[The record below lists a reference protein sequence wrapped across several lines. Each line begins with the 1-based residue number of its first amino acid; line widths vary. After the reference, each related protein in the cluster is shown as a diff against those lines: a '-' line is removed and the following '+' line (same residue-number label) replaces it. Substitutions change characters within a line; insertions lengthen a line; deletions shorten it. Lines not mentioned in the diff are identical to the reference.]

1 MSCPTPASEL
11 LFNSI
16 VLGLFVE
23 GKVPAG
29 SVVDAGANS
38 GEWACMYAEA
48 QPSRPVHA
56 IDPLEVNIKS
66 ISRKF
71 KPLFPNIRARVGGLG
86 DETVTIVPPSR
97 AANARVGNAA
107 SLESHRMGTVWRCAS
122 TAFTMLRLDDLF
134 ANETLGFA
142 HLDVEG
148 GELAALRGGARV
160 IQRDRR
166 AVPVLTVELHV
177 HQDPAYTHELLS
189 FLKSLQYTVLLV
201 EEVCGFRYDCRNLL
215 ALPKG
220 SGAHFHTSHVLR
232 GVAASERL
240 FAVNAASIMT
250 HAFPI
255 PCTRGGPCC
264 HTGPFHCCKQRCVHA
279 WMKYEMKRWDASN
292 SSSRDPRLFTRLD
305 WLSAKASLAILKS
318 PRRSMMKRRPLKSS

>member
-1 MSCPTPASEL
+1 VFTRQVGYKPCALNMSCPTPASEL

-48 QPSRPVHA
+48 QPSRLVHA

-71 KPLFPNIRARVGGLG
+71 QPLFPNIRPRVGGLG
-86 DETVTIVPPSR
+86 DKTVTIVPPKRVAR
-97 AANARVGNAA
+97 ARAGSAA
-107 SLESHRMGTVWRCAS
+107 LDISKKGTVWLDKAPAPA

-160 IQRDRR
+160 IQRDR
-166 AVPVLTVELHV
+166 PVLTVELHV
-177 HQDPAYTHELLS
+177 HDDPAFTHELLI
-189 FLKSLQYTVLLV
+189 FLNSLQYTVLLV
-201 EEVCGFRYDCRNLL
+201 EEVCGVRYDCRNLL

-220 SGAHFHTSHVLR
+220 LGAHFRTSQVLR
-232 GVAASERL
+232 VAATSERL
-240 FAVNAASIMT
+240 FVVNSSNILT
-250 HAFPI
+250 HAYALA
-255 PCTRGGPCC
+255 CTRGGPCC
-264 HTGPFHCCKQRCVHA
+264 HDSRYCCKHRCIRA
-279 WMKYEMKRWDASN
+279 WLHKEMKRWDASDK
-292 SSSRDPRLFTRLD
+292 SSRDPRLFTRLE
-305 WLSAKASLAILKS
+305 WLSAKTSLTDLFG
-318 PRRSMMKRRPLKSS
+318 L

>member
-107 SLESHRMGTVWRCAS
+107 SLESHRMGTVWRDEAPAPA

-166 AVPVLTVELHV
+166 AVCAAGVERARREAV
-177 HQDPAYTHELLS
+177 VG
-189 FLKSLQYTVLLV
+189 SL
-201 EEVCGFRYDCRNLL
+201 
-215 ALPKG
+215 
-220 SGAHFHTSHVLR
+220 
-232 GVAASERL
+232 
-240 FAVNAASIMT
+240 
-250 HAFPI
+250 
-255 PCTRGGPCC
+255 
-264 HTGPFHCCKQRCVHA
+264 
-279 WMKYEMKRWDASN
+279 
-292 SSSRDPRLFTRLD
+292 
-305 WLSAKASLAILKS
+305 
-318 PRRSMMKRRPLKSS
+318 

>member
-1 MSCPTPASEL
+1 MVCPTPASEL

-16 VLGLFVE
+16 VLGLLVE

-56 IDPLEVNIKS
+56 IDPLAFNIKI

-71 KPLFPNIRARVGGLG
+71 QKRFPNLHPRVGGLG
-86 DETVTIVPPSR
+86 DETVTIVPP
-97 AANARVGNAA
+97 ARPRGGRAA
-107 SLESHRMGTVWRCAS
+107 SLESHNMGTVWRDEAPAPA

-160 IQRDRR
+160 IRRDRS

-177 HQDPAYTHELLS
+177 HQDPAYTHKLLS
-189 FLKSLQYTVLLV
+189 FLKSLQYSVLLV
-201 EEVCGFRYDCRNLL
+201 EEVCGERYDCRNLL
-215 ALPKG
+215 ALPEG
-220 SGAHFHTSHVLR
+220 SRSRFHTSQVLR
-232 GVAASERL
+232 VAAASERL
-240 FAVNAASIMT
+240 FAVNSSNILT
-250 HAFPI
+250 HAYPI
-255 PCTRGGPCC
+255 ACTPGGTCC
-264 HTGPFHCCKQRCVHA
+264 HTDANNCCKHRCVSA
-279 WMKYEMKRWDASN
+279 WMNNATRSSDASN
-292 SSSRDPRLFTRLD
+292 SSSRDPRLFTRLE
-305 WLSAKASLAILKS
+305 WLSAKASLTVAFGH
-318 PRRSMMKRRPLKSS
+318 